1 MPEKQYR
8 VQQVTLQTQPETL
21 LDQLADRLA
30 DLSAVQQATLQTQL
44 VVRQAL
50 RAERW
55 TEALM
60 PQVTKLA
67 VQ

>member
-1 MPEKQYR
+1 MPEKQYP
-8 VQQVTLQTQPETL
+8 VLQVTLQTQPETL
-21 LDQLADRLA
+21 PDQLA

>member
-1 MPEKQYR
+1 ML
-8 VQQVTLQTQPETL
+8 QVTLQTQPETL
-21 LDQLADRLA
+21 LDQLA

>member
-1 MPEKQYR
+1 MPEKQYP
-8 VQQVTLQTQPETL
+8 VLQVTLQTQPETL
-21 LDQLADRLA
+21 LDQLA

-60 PQVTKLA
+60 PQVTKLSLIHI
-67 VQ
+67 

>member
-8 VQQVTLQTQPETL
+8 VLQVTLQTQPETL
-21 LDQLADRLA
+21 PDQLA